1 MKRTTKLTALTV
13 VISALL
19 LTLSPQTLTR
29 TTHAQ
34 NSRSPKS
41 RMYCIGFGVS
51 NHLYRVDNYA
61 TTPTA
66 VDLGTTTGAQF
77 TDIAI
82 TPSGI
87 GYAITTTDLYTI
99 NLENGKTT
107 LVRKNLF
114 NRSQNSLEAASDK
127 RLFVWGPGDT
137 MIRSIDLT
145 TLAVTPLVDT
155 KKLGADLALAPG
167 GIDLYGATLDGR
179 LLKVNL
185 VTQVMTI
192 IGALGIKTNAMA
204 GLGFASD
211 GQLYG
216 TRGSNNSG
224 LAEVYKINVCT
235 GEATPVGTP
244 VGAPAGTIAEA
255 SRLGNGGMAMRW

>member
-1 MKRTTKLTALTV
+1 MRTARLVTFTV

-19 LTLSPQTLTR
+19 LTLSSQIFTR
-29 TTHAQ
+29 TTRAQ
-34 NSRSPKS
+34 NSSNPRS
-41 RMYCIGFGVS
+41 RMYGIGFGVS

-66 VDLGTTTGAQF
+66 VDLGASGAQL

-82 TPSGI
+82 TPSGT
-87 GYAITTTDLYTI
+87 GYAITTTGLYTI

-107 LVRKNLF
+107 LVRELF
-114 NRSQNSLEAASDK
+114 NHSQNSLAAASDQ
-127 RLFVWGPGDT
+127 RLFVWGFGDT

-145 TLAVTPLVDT
+145 TLTVTPLVDT
-155 KKLGADLALAPG
+155 KKFGADLALAPG
-167 GIDLYGATLDGR
+167 GIDLYGTSLDGM
-179 LLKVNL
+179 LIKVNL
-185 VTQVMTI
+185 VTLAVTL
-192 IGALGIKTNAMA
+192 IGPLGIQTEAMA

-216 TRGSNNSG
+216 TRGSNMTG

-235 GEATPVGTP
+235 GAATLV
-244 VGAPAGTIAEA
+244 GTIAGA
-255 SRLGNGGMAMRW
+255 SQLGNGGMAMRW